1 MRQPRYRSWTFV
13 ALGSAV
19 ALLVTSP
26 AAAVNRDGP
35 YRGTTSQDR
44 PIRFVVD
51 GGEISDVRLPVFHQ
65 PCNLTVLATSGAVG
79 FPIADDGTFVIRFF
93 DNDRETTVVVRG
105 EFTSRE
111 RVRGTFRSERD
122 SRGCTDVTRGT
133 WRAHRVGS
141 A

>member
-1 MRQPRYRSWTFV
+1 VRQPRYRSWTLV
-13 ALGSAV
+13 ALGTAV
-19 ALLVTSP
+19 MLLPTSP
-26 AAAVNRDGP
+26 AAAVDRDGQ

-44 PIRFVVD
+44 HIRFVAD
-51 GGEISDVRLPVFHQ
+51 GGEIGNVRLPVFHQ
-65 PCNLTVLATSGAVG
+65 ACNLTVLATSGAVR
-79 FPIADDGTFVIRFF
+79 FRIADDGTFVIRFF
-93 DNDRETTVVVRG
+93 DSDRETTVVVRG

-122 SRGCTDVTRGT
+122 SRGCRDVARGT

>member
-1 MRQPRYRSWTFV
+1 MQQPRYRSWTFV

-19 ALLVTSP
+19 VLLATSP
-26 AAAVNRDGP
+26 ASAVNRDGP

-51 GGEISDVRLPVFHQ
+51 GGEIGDVRLSVFHQ
-65 PCNLTVLATSGAVG
+65 PCNLTVLATSGAVS

-93 DNDRETTVVVRG
+93 DSDRETTVVVRG

-122 SRGCTDVTRGT
+122 THGCRDVARGT
-133 WRAHRVGS
+133 WRAHRGGS

>member
-1 MRQPRYRSWTFV
+1 MRQPRYRS
-13 ALGSAV
+13 ALGSAAV
-19 ALLVTSP
+19 LLAASP
-26 AAAVNRDGP
+26 AAAVNRDRP
-35 YRGTTSQDR
+35 YQGTTSQDR

-51 GGEISDVRLPVFHQ
+51 GGQISDVRLPVFHQ
-65 PCNLTVLATSGAVG
+65 PCNLTVLATSGAVR
-79 FPIADDGTFVIRFF
+79 FRIADDGTFVIRFF

-122 SRGCTDVTRGT
+122 THGCRDVARGT

>member
-1 MRQPRYRSWTFV
+1 VRQPRYRSGTFV

-19 ALLVTSP
+19 VLLATSP

-65 PCNLTVLATSGAVG
+65 PCNLTVLAKSGAVR
-79 FPIADDGTFVIRFF
+79 FRIADDGTFVIRFF
-93 DNDRETTVVVRG
+93 DSDRETTVVVRG

-111 RVRGTFRSERD
+111 RVRGTFRSKRD
-122 SRGCTDVTRGT
+122 SRGCRDVARGT

>member
-1 MRQPRYRSWTFV
+1 VRQPRYRWTFV
-13 ALGSAV
+13 ALGSA
-19 ALLVTSP
+19 AILLAASP
-26 AAAVNRDGP
+26 AAAVDRDGQ

-44 PIRFVVD
+44 HIRFVVG
-51 GGEISDVRLPVFHQ
+51 GGEIGNVRLPVFHRA
-65 PCNLTVLATSGAVG
+65 CNLTVLATSGAVM

-93 DNDRETTVVVRG
+93 DGDRETTVVVRG
-105 EFTSRE
+105 EFTRRE

-122 SRGCTDVTRGT
+122 SRGCRDVARGT

>member
-1 MRQPRYRSWTFV
+1 MRQPRYRSWTVV

-19 ALLVTSP
+19 VLLATSP
-26 AAAVNRDGP
+26 AAAVNRDGA

-44 PIRFVVD
+44 HIRFVVD
-51 GGEISDVRLPVFHQ
+51 GGEIGNVRLSVFHQ
-65 PCNLTVLATSGAVG
+65 PCNLTVLATSGAVR
-79 FPIADDGTFVIRFF
+79 FPIADDATFVIRFF
-93 DNDRETTVVVRG
+93 DSDRETTVVVRG

-122 SRGCTDVTRGT
+122 SRGCRDVARGT
-133 WRAHRVGS
+133 WRGHRVGS